1 MWELGLY
8 VEKTKQVN
16 RCRWFVCVF
25 PLSVY
30 VSSFP
35 SPLWIPIQLPPSL
48 LPPPSSLRLPLPSLL
63 PSCSSTP
70 FSLVSAAAHMIKHGT
85 QVITWRC
92 QIKRPLIQMRSEVSK
107 SGVGFAATTYIH
119 TWRQR
124 GDLRAGGR
132 PAERQHQHAAFLH
145 FLDKYHHHRSNAAKH
160 APVQNIYLYYTS
172 YPCPL
177 QARGSLQSG
186 CSAAVTRR
194 ILVHFLT
201 CVPLSLPRI
210 QGRKFINVN
219 LSRSKWS
226 LCFL

>member
-1 MWELGLY
+1 M
-8 VEKTKQVN
+8 QM
-16 RCRWFVCVF
+16 VCLCF
-25 PLSVY
+25 
-30 VSSFP
+30 
-35 SPLWIPIQLPPSL
+35 SPLCLCVLISISSL
-48 LPPPSSLRLPLPSLL
+48 DTDTAPTLPPPSSLRLPLPSLL